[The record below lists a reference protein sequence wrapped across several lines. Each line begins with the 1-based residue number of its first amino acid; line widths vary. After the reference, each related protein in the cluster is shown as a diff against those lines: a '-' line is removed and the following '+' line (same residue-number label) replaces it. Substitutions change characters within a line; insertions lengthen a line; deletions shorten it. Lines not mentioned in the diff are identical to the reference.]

1 MSVKTISI
9 HIILLLIG
17 TFLWAQSAKKE
28 EEKRKTDD
36 FGYGEQQPV
45 NKADYLN
52 FAIDATDSN
61 PEQALDWISSFF
73 SASNENDPVSDQ
85 QAYFQ
90 LGKIYLK
97 LERYGSA
104 ADAFEQAEGYYDLI
118 PRGEVKAKSSK
129 RKGRIRK
136 NATLP
141 AVDRMLLAEQLGVAH
156 MKAGDAEQGKRWL
169 NNFLALAETRKD
181 VQAQIRALNLL
192 GDFWTEQQDLLQAES
207 FYQRAVDLSAPLPT
221 RNSYVN
227 SLDNLSRNNRFNQ
240 QPQQARQNIGL
251 AVEAAEEVGDDELLD
266 QSYQGLTDYYVEENQ
281 LDSAIYAANKSL
293 ESKRKKGDRE
303 GEARQSNKLSEILIE
318 SDSTNT
324 AIDILNKSLNIA
336 QELGEI
342 DVEAETHELLA
353 TGYEKQ
359 GNVDQALFH
368 YRQARVLQDTLAVI
382 REKTF
387 KRKLSQSDQIARKDR
402 QIAALLKEQEL
413 RETQIEIM
421 TEKQDVQRRILW
433 ILGLVLGLVSVSA
446 FLVVRSNRARRK
458 ANQLLALKSLRSQM
472 NPHFIFNSLN
482 SINGF
487 IATHDD
493 RAANKY
499 LSDFSRLMRTV
510 LEHSQQDFVL
520 LGTELEVLKLYMKL
534 EHFRFGDKFDYEL
547 EVDPELNQEQIVIP
561 PMLVQ
566 PYIENAIWH
575 GLRYK
580 KEKGKL
586 TVSIAEVGQKILIQI
601 EDNGIGRK
609 KSAELKTRNQK
620 THQST
625 GLKNTDQ
632 RVAIINDV
640 YKAYLSVEIEDL
652 EPNQEDTGTRVS
664 ITMPTKIHQA

>member
-1 MSVKTISI
+1 
-9 HIILLLIG
+9 
-17 TFLWAQSAKKE
+17 
-28 EEKRKTDD
+28 
-36 FGYGEQQPV
+36 
-45 NKADYLN
+45 
-52 FAIDATDSN
+52 
-61 PEQALDWISSFF
+61 
-73 SASNENDPVSDQ
+73 
-85 QAYFQ
+85 
-90 LGKIYLK
+90 
-97 LERYGSA
+97 
-104 ADAFEQAEGYYDLI
+104 
-118 PRGEVKAKSSK
+118 
-129 RKGRIRK
+129 
-136 NATLP
+136 
-141 AVDRMLLAEQLGVAH
+141 
-156 MKAGDAEQGKRWL
+156 
-169 NNFLALAETRKD
+169 
-181 VQAQIRALNLL
+181 
-192 GDFWTEQQDLLQAES
+192 
-207 FYQRAVDLSAPLPT
+207 
-221 RNSYVN
+221 
-227 SLDNLSRNNRFNQ
+227 
-240 QPQQARQNIGL
+240 
-251 AVEAAEEVGDDELLD
+251 
-266 QSYQGLTDYYVEENQ
+266 
-281 LDSAIYAANKSL
+281 
-293 ESKRKKGDRE
+293 
-303 GEARQSNKLSEILIE
+303 
-318 SDSTNT
+318 
-324 AIDILNKSLNIA
+324 A